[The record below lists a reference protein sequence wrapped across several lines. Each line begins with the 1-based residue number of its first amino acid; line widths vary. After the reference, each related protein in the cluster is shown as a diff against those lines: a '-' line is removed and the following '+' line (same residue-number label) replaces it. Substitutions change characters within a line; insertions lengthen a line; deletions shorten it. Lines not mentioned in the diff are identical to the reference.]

1 MKKKCVGTTLQEII
15 QIRKSVEHLVIYQVL
30 FHQGHH
36 VLQPLG
42 CFALLFKNLQR
53 IDNSLFQLISLNNVR
68 SLDSAR

>member
-1 MKKKCVGTTLQEII
+1 MCWHYSTGNHPDSKKRGALSHISGT
-15 QIRKSVEHLVIYQVL
+15 

-53 IDNSLFQLISLNNVR
+53 IDNSLFQLTSLNNVS